1 MIIAIDAATT
11 HAEDASANLHK
22 IIAEVGQRTTSL
34 ADALQIAQAQAACSQ
49 AWALVALAR
58 VAPPVAGR
66 ATLVGCAACGASL
79 DDDNCDDAETHVCA
93 PREK

>member
-1 MIIAIDAATT
+1 MRNEEVGVPRCPVNGEWCSTCRIGKGNGTGGECARLAATV
-11 HAEDASANLHK
+11 H
-22 IIAEVGQRTTSL
+22 
-34 ADALQIAQAQAACSQ
+34 
-49 AWALVALAR
+49 
-58 VAPPVAGR
+58 AGR